1 MNLILINPD
10 EFKNGIMLND
20 LRVKHITEIL
30 KLKNNKTFKFGII
43 GEEHIYSCIY
53 QKDIKL
59 FFKKNHKIAKSNK
72 LKKLKVIV
80 GLVRPIAAKRIITHL
95 GSIGISELIF
105 FNALLSEKSYSCSKL
120 FKEKEYE
127 KYLIEGA
134 MQGGITYI
142 PKVKILNNITE
153 VLERIKDEGS
163 EAKRILLERESKNKL
178 VDLNVKTKNSIV
190 VIIGPERGLITKE
203 INLIKEHN
211 FNAYNISS
219 NILRTETATIVAST
233 IITSKMN
240 NQ

>member
-1 MNLILINPD
+1 MNLILIKPD
-10 EFKNGIMLND
+10 EFENGIMLND
-20 LRVKHITEIL
+20 SRTKHITEIL
-30 KLKNNKTFKFGII
+30 KLKNNETFKFGIL
-43 GEEHIYSCIY
+43 GKENIYSCVY
-53 QKDIKL
+53 KKDIKL
-59 FFKKNHKIAKSNK
+59 FFKENHKIAKSNK
-72 LKKLKVIV
+72 LQKLKVII
-80 GLVRPIAAKRIITHL
+80 GLVRPIAAKRIISHL

-142 PKVKILNNITE
+142 PKVNIFNNITE
-153 VLERIKDEGS
+153 VLNNIEYNSSNTTK
-163 EAKRILLERESKNKL
+163 ILLDIKSTNKL
-178 VDLNVKTKNSIV
+178 VDLNIQTKNTV
-190 VIIGPERGLITKE
+190 VIIGPERGFITKE
-203 INLIKEHN
+203 INLIKKFN

-240 NQ
+240 SK

>member
-10 EFKNGIMLND
+10 EFENGLMLND
-20 LRVKHITEIL
+20 LRVKHINEIL
-30 KLKNNKTFKFGII
+30 KLKNNETFKFGIL

-53 QKDIKL
+53 QKDTKL
-59 FFKKNHKIAKSNK
+59 FFKKHHKIAKSNK
-72 LKKLKVIV
+72 LKKLKVII

-95 GSIGISELIF
+95 GSIGISEIIF

-120 FKEKEYE
+120 FKKKEYE

-142 PKVKILNNITE
+142 PKVNIINNLIEVLNNTE
-153 VLERIKDEGS
+153 YDKSDTT
-163 EAKRILLERESKNKL
+163 KILLERESKNKL
-178 VDLNVKTKNSIV
+178 VDLNIETKNTV
-190 VIIGPERGLITKE
+190 VIIGPERGFITKE
-203 INLIKEHN
+203 INLIKEYD

-240 NQ
+240 SK